1 MSLRDEYQ
9 QELKTRFQE
18 QKVKLEV
25 LRAKAKRAAARG
37 KVLAY
42 EELEVADKN
51 LAEAKAKLKV
61 LVGTS
66 SGAIAELKS
75 GIARA
80 YSELKT
86 ASHKAAEHLRA
97 NTPPPPP
104 PPKPTPKRSPKTR
117 PLKTRHTAQASS
129 KVKVRRAKAH

>member
-9 QELKTRFQE
+9 QELKARFQQ
-18 QKVKLEV
+18 QKVNLEV

-42 EELEVADKN
+42 EEIEIADKN
-51 LAEAKAKLKV
+51 LAEARAKLK
-61 LVGTS
+61 LLAGTG
-66 SGAIAELKS
+66 SGAMAELKS
-75 GIARA
+75 GISRA

-86 ASHKAAEHLRA
+86 ASQKAAEHLRA

-104 PPKPTPKRSPKTR
+104 PPQPSPKRPPKTT
-117 PLKTRHTAQASS
+117 PLKTRRPARSSS
-129 KVKVRRAKAH
+129 KVRAKAH

>member
-9 QELKTRFQE
+9 QEIKTRFQE
-18 QKVKLEV
+18 QKAKLDV

-42 EELEVADKN
+42 EEIEIADKN
-51 LAEAKAKLKV
+51 LAEAKAKLK
-61 LVGTS
+61 LLAGS
-66 SGAIAELKS
+66 GSGAVAELKS

-86 ASHKAAEHLRA
+86 ASHKAAEHMRA

-104 PPKPTPKRSPKTR
+104 PKPSPRRPAKAR
-117 PLKTRHTAQASS
+117 PLKTRRPARASS
-129 KVKVRRAKAH
+129 KVRAKAH

>member
-9 QELKTRFQE
+9 QEIKARFQQ
-18 QKVKLEV
+18 QKVKLEA

-42 EELEVADKN
+42 EEIEIADKN
-51 LAEAKAKLKV
+51 LAEARAKLKI
-61 LVGTS
+61 LAGS
-66 SGAIAELKS
+66 GSGAVAELKS

-86 ASHKAAEHLRA
+86 ASHKAAEHMRA
-97 NTPPPPP
+97 NTPPP
-104 PPKPTPKRSPKTR
+104 KPSPKRPAKAR
-117 PLKTRHTAQASS
+117 PLKTRRPARAAS
-129 KVKVRRAKAH
+129 KVRAKAH

>member
-9 QELKTRFQE
+9 QELKARFQK
-18 QKVKLEV
+18 QKVKLDV

-42 EELEVADKN
+42 EEIEIADKN
-51 LAEAKAKLKV
+51 LAEASAKLKT
-61 LVGTS
+61 LADTG
-66 SGAIAELKS
+66 SGAMAELKS

-86 ASHKAAEHLRA
+86 ASQKAAEHLRA

-104 PPKPTPKRSPKTR
+104 PKPSPKRSPKTR
-117 PLKTRHTAQASS
+117 PLKTRRTARTST
-129 KVKVRRAKAH
+129 KVRAKAH

>member
-42 EELEVADKN
+42 EEMENADKH
-51 LAEAKAKLKV
+51 LAEAGAKLKI
-61 LVGTS
+61 LAGTG
-66 SGAIAELKS
+66 SGAVAELKS
-75 GIARA
+75 GISRA

-97 NTPPPPP
+97 NNPPPPP
-104 PPKPTPKRSPKTR
+104 PPKPNPKRSPKTR
-117 PLKTRHTAQASS
+117 PLKTRRPARAST
-129 KVKVRRAKAH
+129 KVKVRQAKRH